1 MTDHFFLA
9 PLMGMDK
16 FHSVLHKPAV
26 DLYFPKNPK
35 LPIEE
40 QDAIHNRAHLDPRGV
55 FKTSLGRIDKVQ
67 FLLAFPQTIT
77 ILNESATQ
85 PLAKAI
91 SKGIAGYFYCPKFA
105 KPTLLQQIF
114 PELVVDKEPFKNSE
128 TFDFPDR
135 PVGDLDSTVAFTS
148 PLSTQSGW
156 HPYVINADDMV
167 ETKNSGIHANPDVRR
182 GVIDTYDT
190 NRNTL
195 RKGGYIY
202 LIGTRYHPFDLYGVE
217 LERMNPDK
225 WKTLIRGSITVKSG
239 ARLVPGEFPA
249 EDDVIVNFAELPGQD
264 YESLKDLFIANY
276 ESYMCQQQNDPQ
288 GGNVATFDE
297 KLYLS
302 CQIDPDL
309 IPIVGGETYVCWR
322 MPYGGKKNMLQA
334 EGVAA
339 RVVNGKVIVIDAWQ
353 GNYIPSSLAERMV
366 QSYKTH
372 QADGL
377 LILRTPGSEFMTPH
391 IRNESARRNVGVR
404 IQWTDWEEND
414 DRRNAEIKRLEPM
427 LRAGR
432 ILFARDM
439 TKWQECRKQ
448 FIHFGLVEENGII
461 ECVSKFADMIP
472 MSQMRANLE
481 EEEISYMQRRRDDA
495 LLNSF
500 LQLQGMHQVEEEAKQ
515 RAQAHLQA
523 MQKVD
528 TWTMPPLPGGLDG

>member
-1 MTDHFFLA
+1 
-9 PLMGMDK
+9 
-16 FHSVLHKPAV
+16 
-26 DLYFPKNPK
+26 
-35 LPIEE
+35 
-40 QDAIHNRAHLDPRGV
+40 
-55 FKTSLGRIDKVQ
+55 
-67 FLLAFPQTIT
+67 
-77 ILNESATQ
+77 
-85 PLAKAI
+85 
-91 SKGIAGYFYCPKFA
+91 
-105 KPTLLQQIF
+105 
-114 PELVVDKEPFKNSE
+114 
-128 TFDFPDR
+128 
-135 PVGDLDSTVAFTS
+135 
-148 PLSTQSGW
+148 
-156 HPYVINADDMV
+156 V
-167 ETKNSGIHANPDVRR
+167 ENV
-182 GVIDTYDT
+182 
-190 NRNTL
+190 
-195 RKGGYIY
+195 
-202 LIGTRYHPFDLYGVE
+202 
-217 LERMNPDK
+217 
-225 WKTLIRGSITVKSG
+225 LIRGSITVKSG